1 MSLEGYRILLADDE
15 KALTDYLAPILNRAG
30 FSVIVVHDGNTAL
43 RYVTEKHPDLIVLDV
58 LMPGLDGR
66 EVCRRL
72 RAAGDWTPII
82 MLTQVN
88 TTVDKV
94 LSLEEGADD
103 YLCKPFDPHELVA
116 RVRAV
121 LRRRQ
126 VLANQPPLIRASR
139 LRSGNLILDR
149 RTRRAYLGGQM
160 LELTPKALALLEYL
174 MLHPDEVLTRER
186 LLDAVWGWDY
196 PVATRAVDARI
207 AEIRRAL
214 GDDPE
219 SPNFIETIVGIGY
232 RFLAPVEPLED
243 GR

>member
-1 MSLEGYRILLADDE
+1 MEPYQILLVDDE
-15 KALTDYLAPILNRAG
+15 KALTNYLAPILKRAG
-30 FSVIVVHDGNTAL
+30 FSVAVVHDGESAL
-43 RYVTEKHPDLIVLDV
+43 RYITEKRPDLIVLDL

-66 EVCRRL
+66 EVCRQL
-72 RAAGDWTPII
+72 RATGNWTPII

-88 TTVDKV
+88 TPVDKV

-103 YLCKPFDPHELVA
+103 YLCKPFDPLELVA
-116 RVRAV
+116 RIRAV
-121 LRRRQ
+121 LRRRG
-126 VLANQPPLIRASR
+126 VANQPPLIKASR

-149 RTRRAYLGGQM
+149 RARRAYLRGQP

-174 MLHPDEVLTRER
+174 MLHPDEVLTRDR

-196 PVATRAVDARI
+196 PIATRAVDVRI

-219 SPNFIETIVGIGY
+219 HPSFIETVIGTGY
-232 RFLAPVEPLED
+232 RFLAPVEPVED
-243 GR
+243 